1 MVQFIFLHDEYKTLF
16 FEQDLYYESINEYRD
31 WFIETYPCLYEWKN
45 SMEWTMQY
53 KKEENKEEQDDK
65 EQEENKEE
73 QDDKE
78 QEENK
83 EIKEKK
89 EKKDNETI
97 QICFET
103 KLEGYTTLC
112 IRNTENNL
120 TLNLPFPDNMNYYQ
134 LQTIFSLLL
143 PKVEVVFYLKH
154 GETYYMPKHPYVF
167 VPKNSK
173 DCMVN
178 INTYPVVI
186 YMNYTITTVT
196 G

>member
-16 FEQDLYYESINEYRD
+16 FEQELHYESIDEYRD

-45 SMEWTMQY
+45 SMEWTIQH
-53 KKEENKEEQDDK
+53 KKKDIEENED
-65 EQEENKEE
+65 
-73 QDDKE
+73 
-78 QEENK
+78 
-83 EIKEKK
+83 IEK
-89 EKKDNETI
+89 ETI

-103 KLEGYTTLC
+103 KVEGYTTLC
-112 IRNTENNL
+112 IRNTENDL

-154 GETYYMPKHPYVF
+154 GETYYIPKHPYVF
-167 VPKNSK
+167 LPKNSK